1 MAESAFRLITGRTI
15 KQGVHLDDKMSD
27 GYREAAAICEMSPA
41 AMENINVKDG
51 STVLVRTEYGEVVVT
66 ARENAGNPDDLMFIP
81 MGPWATAVV
90 DPDTGGI
97 GMPGFKGID
106 VTVVA
111 ANTGVRSVRELISS
125 YREGAG

>member
-27 GYREAAAICEMSPA
+27 DYRKAAAICEMSPI

-51 STVLVRTEYGEVVVT
+51 SPVLVRTEYGEVVVT

-81 MGPWATAVV
+81 MGPWANAVV
-90 DPDTGGI
+90 DPSTGGI

-106 VTVVA
+106 VTVEPTD
-111 ANTGVRSVRELISS
+111 TGVRSVRELISS
-125 YREGAG
+125 YREVAG